1 MNVFLGDVVT
11 LLKVCDEDET
21 LVTGQVT
28 GIVLDTKKELERVY
42 VQGIDTAFWMN
53 DGWKFM
59 ETIVEDDE

>member
-42 VQGIDTAFWMN
+42 VQGIDIAFWMN